1 MKVKAIILFLIL
13 ALLACH
19 KDAPEPGGIDASRI
33 EGFWKLSIRPE
44 WLYYFSNG
52 YSQHRILT
60 PGEPDYTLEYSYRT
74 YSDTIFLSNIHTSQ
88 IRVWIVKYIDN
99 DSAVIQEQT
108 LDPIWPLYKLKRL

>member
-1 MKVKAIILFLIL
+1 MKTAISSL
-13 ALLACH
+13 ALLLVMSCH
-19 KDAPEPGGIDASRI
+19 KDIADAPGNTDASRI

-52 YSQHRILT
+52 YSQHRVLT

-88 IRVWIVKYIDN
+88 IRVWVVRYIDEE
-99 DSAVIQEQT
+99 SAEIQEQT
-108 LDPIWPLYKLKRL
+108 LDPIFPIYKLRRL